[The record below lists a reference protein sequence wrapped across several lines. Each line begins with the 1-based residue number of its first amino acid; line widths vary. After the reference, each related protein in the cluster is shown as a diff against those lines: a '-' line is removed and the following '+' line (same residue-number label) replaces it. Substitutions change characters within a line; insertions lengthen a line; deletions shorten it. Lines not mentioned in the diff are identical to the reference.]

1 MVRRRAGHSL
11 AELVVATALLGTA
24 LAGAASVAT
33 LASRWTTEAV
43 TRQIGLGLT
52 EAVLDS
58 LLADAGPPAA
68 GEQARDDLGLRIRW
82 EADSV
87 PLAASAAIPVALKA
101 SIRGRPLLE
110 VRVIWTPPVP
120 GPLP

>member
-58 LLADAGPPAA
+58 LLAAAGPPAA
-68 GEQARDDLGLRIRW
+68 GERARDDLGLRIRW
-82 EADSV
+82 EPDSV
-87 PLAASAAIPVALKA
+87 PLAASPAIPVALQA

-110 VRVIWTPPVP
+110 VRVIWTRPVP